1 MEYIC
6 KYCGKKCKNLN
17 SLTQHEIRCH
27 SNPNR
32 LTNCGNHGATKGYP
46 GHNQYTKAKM
56 LGLPKPKISEE
67 TRKKLS
73 IVSKRT
79 QQNRII
85 TPEEREK
92 LSLGGRHSVEV
103 QGDLRRS
110 KNEIKF
116 CKLCEE
122 YFNNVKHNETIF
134 NGWDADVIIEDIK
147 FAVLWNGP
155 WHYKVITSEKYL
167 KTVQRR
173 DSIKIKMIKE
183 NGYVP
188 FIIKD
193 EDKSRSKNDNYVK
206 KKFEE
211 FVSYLKEN
219 SIIK

>member
-6 KYCGKKCKNLN
+6 KYCGRKCKNLN

-32 LTNCGNHGATKGYP
+32 ITNCGNHGATKGYP
-46 GHNQYTKAKM
+46 GYNHYIKAKL
-56 LGLPKPKISEE
+56 LGLPKPKISDE

-73 IVSKRT
+73 IASKIT

-85 TPEEREK
+85 SLEQREK
-92 LSLGGRHSVEV
+92 LSLGGRHSVEI
-103 QGDLRRS
+103 QGDKRRS

-122 YFNNVKHNETIF
+122 YF

-155 WHYKVITSEKYL
+155 WHYKV
-167 KTVQRR
+167 R
-173 DSIKIKMIKE
+173 DQIKIKLIKK
-183 NGYVP
+183 NGYIP
-188 FIIKD
+188 YIIKD
-193 EDKSRSKNDNYVK
+193 EDKSRAKDNNYVK
-206 KKFEE
+206 EKFDE
-211 FVSYLKEN
+211 FLKYLKEN
-219 SIIK
+219 SII

>member
-6 KYCGKKCKNLN
+6 KYCGRKCKNLN

-32 LTNCGNHGATKGYP
+32 ITNCGNHGATKGYP
-46 GHNQYTKAKM
+46 GYNHYIKAKL

-73 IVSKRT
+73 IAAKIT

-85 TPEEREK
+85 SPEQREK
-92 LSLGGRHSVEV
+92 LSLGGRHSVEI
-103 QGDLRRS
+103 QGDKRRS
-110 KNEIKF
+110 KNEIEF

-122 YFNNVKHNETIF
+122 YFDNVKHNECIF

-155 WHYKVITSEKYL
+155 WHYKIITSQKNLYAI
-167 KTVQRR
+167 KRR
-173 DSIKIKMIKE
+173 DQIKIKLIKK

-188 FIIKD
+188 YIIKD
-193 EDKSRSKNDNYVK
+193 EDKSRAKDNNYVK
-206 KKFEE
+206 EKFDE
-211 FVSYLKEN
+211 FLKYLKEN
-219 SIIK
+219 TII

>member
-6 KYCGKKCKNLN
+6 KYCGRKCKNLN

-32 LTNCGNHGATKGYP
+32 ITNCGNHGATKGYP
-46 GHNQYTKAKM
+46 GYNHYIKAKI

-73 IVSKRT
+73 IASKIT

-85 TPEEREK
+85 SPEQREK
-92 LSLGGRHSVEV
+92 LSLGGRHSVEI
-103 QGDLRRS
+103 QGDTRRS

-122 YFNNVKHNETIF
+122 YFNNVKHNECIF

-155 WHYKVITSEKYL
+155 WHYKQITKSHSVK
-167 KTVQRR
+167 QIQNR
-173 DSIKIKMIKE
+173 DKIKIKEIKE
-183 NGYVP
+183 SGWTPY
-188 FIIKD
+188 IIKD
-193 EDKSRSKNDNYVK
+193 MGKANKDFVK
-206 KKFEE
+206 EKFDE
-211 FVSYLKEN
+211 FLKYLKEN
-219 SIIK
+219 TII